1 MPKRRAALSPE
12 QEAAID
18 AGRRHFAWY
27 MFWAHRT
34 DMADVAGG
42 QAEPAAHHAV
52 IIEALMN
59 ESLGHLNIVAPRGS
73 AKTTLI
79 TAWLEWKL
87 GCASLEGGDWA
98 QNFRIVYVTSAAS
111 LAYRVSNAIKAT
123 IEENDWFHLMFPD
136 VKPHRDKWSEPEWKV
151 KGNNSLHSN
160 FIGTGAKGTILGARA
175 LVIVTDDIIGEEEAN
190 SATERERILGTP
202 DYRKGWID
210 TTVAP
215 MMIPWGRH
223 INICT
228 RWHENDAHTWA
239 EEQGW
244 HTIYMKAL
252 EECDGGDGR
261 DGTGC
266 VRDSGGSRDT
276 PQRGLGTSAGV
287 GRGEVVSVA
296 AASSDAA
303 QVGCR
308 GHSYWPERFPT
319 KQLLAM
325 QKAKPLA
332 FALSYQNEI
341 HPSEG
346 LLFKREWFRN
356 RFDWAPSPEEVRH
369 VFGTWDTAGT
379 LTGRSYTVGLV
390 VAVTRE
396 WDYHILHMVRGKLEY
411 PDLKRVIR
419 QTAQRWKVSASVIEA
434 KSTGQPALQELKRE
448 GLRVEPVLPVGQR
461 GGPAQID
468 WVQTITIPCEEGRI
482 WLPSHEFLRKH
493 NVDDWTETFL
503 GEVLA
508 FPEGP
513 NDDIVVALTQLLY
526 HLERNRERWNFEESY
541 AQLGPMRWGDPEEL
555 GMRPWQRR
563 QLERRSALSRG
574 EPKVMV

>member
-1 MPKRRAALSPE
+1 MPKRRPSLSPE
-12 QEAAID
+12 MEGLVLE
-18 AGRRHFAWY
+18 GRRDFGIY
-27 MFWAHRT
+27 MFLAHRT
-34 DMADVAGG
+34 DMGDVAGG
-42 QAEPAAHHAV
+42 QAAPAKHHN
-52 IIEALMN
+52 IIVDALMD
-59 ESLGHLNIVAPRGS
+59 EGLGNLNIVAPRGS

-123 IEENDWFHLMFPD
+123 IEENDWYHLMFPD
-136 VKPHRDKWSEPEWKV
+136 VKPHKDKWSEPEWKV
-151 KGNNSLHSN
+151 KGNNSLHPN

-190 SATERERILGTP
+190 STTERERILGTP
-202 DYRKGWID
+202 DYRKGWVD
-210 TTVAP
+210 TTVTP
-215 MMIPWGRH
+215 MMVPWGRH
-223 INICT
+223 VNICT

-252 EECDGGDGR
+252 EECDGACRDTERSGTNDGR
-261 DGTGC
+261 
-266 VRDSGGSRDT
+266 VAVSGDT
-276 PQRGLGTSAGV
+276 ALL
-287 GRGEVVSVA
+287 A
-296 AASSDAA
+296 ASDAA
-303 QVGCR
+303 EVGCP

-319 KQLLAM
+319 GQLLRM

-346 LLFKREWFRN
+346 LLFRREWFRN

-369 VFGTWDTAGT
+369 VFATWDTAGT

-390 VAVTRE
+390 VVVTRD
-396 WDYHILHMVRGKLEY
+396 WDYCILHMVRGKLEY

-434 KSTGQPALQELKRE
+434 KSTGQPAIQELRRE
-448 GLRVEPVLPVGQR
+448 GLRVESVLPVGQR
-461 GGPAQID
+461 GGPARMD
-468 WVQTITIPCEEGRI
+468 WVETITIPCEEGRV
-482 WLPSHEFLRKH
+482 WLPSREFLRKH

-508 FPEGP
+508 FPERD

-541 AQLGPMRWGDPEEL
+541 QELGPMRWGDPEEL

-563 QLERRSALSRG
+563 ALERRSALSRG